1 VAVGVV
7 DVDVEVVSD
16 EYQRA
21 IELLERVVGMLTKM
35 LGTT

>member
-1 VAVGVV
+1 VAVEVVGVV

-21 IELLERVVGMLTKM
+21 IELLERVVGW
-35 LGTT
+35 